1 MKPIPLSMLLMLA
14 VAATGISANQTG
26 TLTAAE
32 AASLAQR
39 QYGGKVLDIRLQK
52 NGRYRVK
59 ILNDG
64 RIRVISIDR
73 NRRKGGE

>member
-1 MKPIPLSMLLMLA
+1 MILMLA
-14 VAATGISANQTG
+14 VSTTALGASQTSV
-26 TLTAAE
+26 LTAAE

-59 ILNDG
+59 MLKDG
-64 RIRVISIDR
+64 RIRVINIER
-73 NRRKGGE
+73 QRRKGGE

>member
-14 VAATGISANQTG
+14 VAATAISANQTG